1 LGPAPPH
8 PAGPCQAG
16 DADRSH
22 AGISPFQAVPGK
34 VLSDSSLRRYLRAGL
49 ETLTFRLEEAGTVI
63 R

>member
-1 LGPAPPH
+1 MRAI
-8 PAGPCQAG
+8 
-16 DADRSH
+16 RI
-22 AGISPFQAVPGK
+22 AGISPSQAVPGK

>member
-1 LGPAPPH
+1 VGHARR
-8 PAGPCQAG
+8 AIRIA
-16 DADRSH
+16 RI

-49 ETLTFRLEEAGTVI
+49 ETLTFRLEAAGTVI